1 VLAALWGKDE
11 TLIVISSDLSHYHDY
26 ATAHRVDGETAN
38 QIASLAAGGID
49 HEQACG
55 ATAVNGI
62 LAIAAEK
69 KMSCQTL
76 ELRNSGDTAGP
87 KNRVVG
93 YGAFAI
99 G

>member
-1 VLAALWGKDE
+1 MV
-11 TLIVISSDLSHYHDY
+11 SSDLSHYHDY
-26 ATAHRVDGETAN
+26 AAAQHFDKETAK
-38 QIASLAAGGID
+38 QIESLAAGGID

-62 LAIAAEK
+62 LGIAAEK